1 MDYSSNILRN
11 HSDIQNKMHRA
22 INFSFVSVDTK
33 REQQRAPEE
42 VVGCAAVMAEG
53 AKSEQMGPGRSLTPL
68 EELEW
73 LGSPTTL
80 PSCGLLTEDAGLV
93 TTVVFS

>member
-1 MDYSSNILRN
+1 
-11 HSDIQNKMHRA
+11 MHRT
-22 INFSFVSVDTK
+22 INFSVISVDTQT
-33 REQQRAPEE
+33 EQQRAPEE
-42 VVGCAAVMAEG
+42 VAGCATVTAEG
-53 AKSEQMGPGRSLTPL
+53 TKSEQMGPGRSLTPL

-80 PSCGLLTEDAGLV
+80 PGCGLLTEDSGLV